1 MGRIID
7 FLRNNLF
14 WVLMVLIIGAMAGVY
29 VFVAQG
35 MAVRVE
41 KLRREGSQVIE
52 RLRRLKAKPS
62 IPNEKMSKA
71 AKREEAALTTLHGQM
86 LVMFAPRSG
95 GLDRDFDAL
104 RGVDKPDLHHVLRW
118 WQEYERRT
126 GALLLRT
133 RESFETSEKVLA
145 FAVTPPSPTVRR
157 SVIERDQG
165 RFWRLAYAIDTLRV
179 ASPKD
184 DPLITKLLSV
194 KLRGRVRKLHEWVRG
209 RSVVIEASMPY
220 ENVGTLVAALQNSPK
235 PLLVRKVRSTQTD
248 IGDGASALAKLPGP
262 TMTVSLTCEIVEF
275 RPAVRQATFSGKLF
289 KKSDAVKEWVAE
301 QERDLHVATVVLL
314 KGVGGLKDR
323 AEVLLGATLADAWKA
338 AREAREKELEKID
351 ADAPAGLEKK
361 IEAAKVNGKI
371 SDAQTKAVEKAHAD
385 LTAKAKEAARKRYAR
400 AEFGITARAGGFSL
414 VYDHLRPVV
423 AQKAYFIGLSS
434 GQRRYLV
441 VRAPESAA
449 YGAGRWW
456 IARAEGG
463 KAYAAKDDVK
473 PRARRREIIQ
483 EITGGTPRQTAIMVD
498 RSSAVGP
505 VLFANE
511 STGEMVQALVA
522 RPGGGWRTY
531 PVVSV
536 EKKPVSVSDAAFRFA
551 PVIGAV
557 APLIDTP
564 AFKPA
569 SKQVTV
575 LPKAALAKGRE
586 KTFSVPV
593 RDGAGGDIKVVIG
606 FRP

>member
-1 MGRIID
+1 MSRIID

-14 WVLMVLIIGAMAGVY
+14 WVLMVLVIGAMAGVY

-35 MAVRVE
+35 MAARVE

-52 RLRRLKAKPS
+52 SLRRLAAKPS
-62 IPNEKMSKA
+62 IPNEKMSEA
-71 AKREEAALTTLHGQM
+71 AKREETALTTLHGQV
-86 LVMFAPRSG
+86 LVMFASRSG

-133 RESFETSEKVLA
+133 RESFETSDKVLT

-157 SVIERDQG
+157 SVIEREQG
-165 RFWRLAYAIDTLRV
+165 RFWRLAYTIDTLRV

-194 KLRGRVRKLHEWVRG
+194 KLRGRVRKLHDWVRG
-209 RSVVIEASMPY
+209 RSVVIKASMPY

-248 IGDGASALAKLPGP
+248 IGDGASALAKPPGP

-275 RPAVRQATFSGKLF
+275 RPAVRQATFGGKLF

-323 AEVLLGATLADAWKA
+323 AEVLLGATLKDAWKA

-351 ADAPAGLEKK
+351 ADAPAGLKQK

-371 SDAQTKAVEKAHAD
+371 SDARRKAVEKTHAG
-385 LTAKAKEAARKRYAR
+385 LIAKAKEAARKRYAR
-400 AEFGITARAGGFSL
+400 AEFGITAKAGGFSL

-434 GQRRYLV
+434 GQRRYLM
-441 VRAPESAA
+441 VRAPDSDRR
-449 YGAGRWW
+449 AGRWW
-456 IARAEGG
+456 IARAKGG

-483 EITGGTPRQTAIMVD
+483 GITGGTPRQTAIMVD

-551 PVIGAV
+551 PVVGAI

-586 KTFSVPV
+586 ETFSVPV
-593 RDGAGGDIKVVIG
+593 REGAGGNIKVVIG